1 VFELVDVLYQPHT
14 EPNARAARKRKSTT
28 SDAEKIYRKRRHVK
42 GSSHSGDQTSAQ
54 ELALAEPLKQSKKF
68 ISHSSGPSSTGG
80 SGAAQAP
87 ARALDLSDSG
97 SSASDGETANPT
109 PPQKCPRKS
118 TILKDDLKPFESPAL
133 KGTLEHFLFLR
144 LS

>member
-1 VFELVDVLYQPHT
+1 
-14 EPNARAARKRKSTT
+14 
-28 SDAEKIYRKRRHVK
+28 VK
-42 GSSHSGDQTSAQ
+42 GSSHSGDQTSTQ

-68 ISHSSGPSSTGG
+68 ISHSSGPSSIGG

-109 PPQKCPRKS
+109 PPRKCPQKS
-118 TILKDDLKPFESPAL
+118 TIPNDVPKPFESPTV